1 MIQLSDIKV
10 SFGERVLFEGVTWHL
25 DLGDRVALVGPN
37 GSGKTTLF
45 KVALGLLA
53 PDSGRRLVSRSARPG
68 YLPQEESS
76 PSQKTVLG
84 EALTAFP
91 NRETLTEEMESLG
104 HELETLAKDDP
115 ELPALLGR
123 YGSLQKRFEQ
133 ENGYHH
139 EHLASEVLSGL
150 GFAPGEQEKPV
161 SAMSG
166 GWQMRVA
173 LAKLLLASPTHLFLD
188 EPTNHLDIESLAWL
202 EDYLYGFPGAVIL
215 VSHDRYFLDRMAKKT
230 CEIQGGR
237 LDEYPANYTGYL
249 AEKERRKGALVSQA
263 KRQEERVA
271 QLERFIE
278 RFRAKNTKAT
288 QVKSKEKML
297 AKMERVV
304 IPGEEKKIRFRF
316 PSAPHSG
323 RKMMELVE
331 AGKAYGDKK
340 VFSGINL
347 VVERGQ
353 KIAMVGVNGAG
364 KSTLLRLLAGTDEP
378 TEGKRTVY
386 PKVEIAYFAQH
397 TADML
402 TPENTVMEEMQSAS
416 PEGLRPRLRTL
427 LGSFLFGG
435 DDVFKKISVLSGG
448 EKARVALAKTLLL
461 PANLLIMDEPTNHLD
476 LAGKEVLEEA
486 LRDYEGSLIIV
497 THDRYLM
504 NRVAEITW
512 EMENGK
518 FLAYPGNYDLYHW
531 RKQRLSQEDVSQ
543 EAAPKTRDEEKERKR
558 REALERAD
566 KYEHKKALLTL
577 EKEIEAKEARKKEV
591 EGLLAD
597 PKIYADGEQART
609 LVMEYQ
615 RLRDELDALYE
626 VYEEKE
632 SLINGN

>member
-25 DLGDRVALVGPN
+25 DLGDRVAVVGPN

-53 PDSGRRLVSRSARPG
+53 PDSGQRLVSRSAKPG
-68 YLPQEESS
+68 YLPQEDSS
-76 PSQKTVLG
+76 PSERTVLD

-91 NRETLTEEMESLG
+91 NRDSLVEEMESLG

-133 ENGYHH
+133 EDGYHH
-139 EHLASEVLSGL
+139 EHLAREVLSGL
-150 GFAPGEQEKPV
+150 GFASGEQEKPV

-188 EPTNHLDIESLAWL
+188 EPTNHLDIESMAWL
-202 EDYLYGFPGAVIL
+202 EDYLAKFPGAVIL
-215 VSHDRYFLDRMAKKT
+215 VSHDRYFLDRMARKT
-230 CEIQGGR
+230 CEISGGR
-237 LDEYPANYTGYL
+237 LLEYPTNYTGYL
-249 AEKERRKGALVSQA
+249 AEKEQRKEALINQA

-297 AKMERVV
+297 AKMERIV
-304 IPGEEKKIRFRF
+304 IPGEEKRIRFRF
-316 PSAPHSG
+316 PPAPHSG
-323 RKMMELVE
+323 RKMLELAN
-331 AGKAYGDKK
+331 AGKAYGDKR
-340 VFSGINL
+340 VFSGISL
-347 VVERGQ
+347 LVERGQ

-364 KSTLLRLLAGTDEP
+364 KSTLLRLLAGTESV
-378 TEGKRTVY
+378 TEGKRTAY
-386 PKVEIAYFAQH
+386 PRVEIAYFAQH
-397 TADML
+397 TTDML
-402 TPENTVMEEMQSAS
+402 NPEDTVLEEMQSAS
-416 PEGLRPRLRTL
+416 PEELRPKLRTL
-427 LGSFLFGG
+427 LGSFLFTG
-435 DDVFKKISVLSGG
+435 DDVFKKVAVLSGG
-448 EKARVALAKTLLL
+448 EKARLALAKTLLQ

-476 LAGKEVLEEA
+476 LAGKEVLEQA
-486 LRDYEGSLIIV
+486 LLDYEGSLVIV

-512 EMENGK
+512 EMEHGI
-518 FLAYPGNYDLYHW
+518 FHAYPGNYDLYLW
-531 RKQRLSQEDVSQ
+531 RKARLQEEQAPQ
-543 EAAPKTRDEEKERKR
+543 EAAPKTRDEGKERKR
-558 REALERAD
+558 REALERAEI
-566 KYEHKKALLTL
+566 YEHRKALMAL
-577 EKEIEAKEARKKEV
+577 EKEIEAKEVRKKEV

-597 PKIYADGEQART
+597 PKIYADGEQARA
-609 LVMEYQ
+609 LVFEYQ
-615 RLRDELDALYE
+615 HLRDELDALYE
-626 VYEEKE
+626 TYEEKE
-632 SLINGN
+632 SLIIDN